1 MKRHIKRKHEGGEA
15 IKPKTIVEKLN
26 KTAGG
31 CFLKSRLV
39 SKEISPQNKSCL
51 EKALALLPLV
61 FGVLKV
67 LGVLGD
73 PLVLEYEL

>member
-1 MKRHIKRKHEGGEA
+1 MRIIVLGKKLRK
-15 IKPKTIVEKLN
+15 KLWKN
-26 KTAGG
+26 KKKLLGV
-31 CFLKSRLV
+31 FPQVKNLDSRLV
-39 SKEISPQNKSCL
+39 SKEISLQNKSCL

-61 FGVLKV
+61 FGVLGV